1 MLSFSS
7 LFKYTFKTK
16 NKNVNLLLLLQFA
29 VVIIGALWSALAN
42 SHFKPIE
49 KWSQG
54 VVMVGITSFI
64 VILIYLFISIISN
77 EKINSSQTWQLLPI
91 SSKKFYLVNLF
102 TSILNAI
109 YLVFMQVIMAL
120 VVLIPLTTFKEFRS
134 GVGEIW
140 HKIIENNS
148 GVIFKDTL
156 PIFLLVLL
164 FLLLFYSA
172 IYIFIT
178 TINFVSTLLME
189 KMSKNNTKISRFGLI
204 VVLVIIIF
212 RMACTM
218 LELLYNINF
227 FNTSTL
233 IEWSQAN
240 IILLIIDS
248 IFIMLNIWLLKNYHE
263 GKEN

>member
-42 SHFKPIE
+42 SHFKPLE

-91 SSKKFYLVNLF
+91 SSKGFYLVNLF
-102 TSILNAI
+102 SSILNAI

-120 VVLIPLTTFKEFRS
+120 IVLIPLTAFKEFRS

-140 HKIIENNS
+140 HKIIEA
-148 GVIFKDTL
+148 GEIILKDSL
-156 PIFLLVLL
+156 PIFVLIVL
-164 FLLLFYSA
+164 FMLFFLIA
-172 IYIFIT
+172 IYIFVT
-178 TINFVSTLLME
+178 TVNFVSTLLVE
-189 KMSKNNTKISRFGLI
+189 QVSKINSRIARFLLI
-204 VVLVIIIF
+204 VALVVIAFIMGIN
-212 RMACTM
+212 
-218 LELLYNINF
+218 LVDLLDNLNF
-227 FNTSTL
+227 FNRNTL
-233 IEWSQAN
+233 IEWSQAD

-248 IFIMLNIWLLKNYHE
+248 FFITLNIWLLKNYHE